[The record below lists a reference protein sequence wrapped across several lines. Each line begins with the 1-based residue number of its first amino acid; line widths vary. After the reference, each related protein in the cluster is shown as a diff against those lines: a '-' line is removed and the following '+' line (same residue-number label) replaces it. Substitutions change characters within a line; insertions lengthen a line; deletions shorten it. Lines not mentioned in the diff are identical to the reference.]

1 MIIGKSSTY
10 SSLVSISASYGGVEE
25 GRTRATYEAD
35 FVTNVLVVFKK
46 NFEKVHD
53 ESLKKITEILDEI
66 SEQYAVK
73 FDLTAREKVRRADF
87 IGRDLVIVLGG
98 DGTLTSISHNIDA
111 NTPVIGVNSHPIED
125 DPAGSFGFYMDSNVQ
140 TFANDIVTAL
150 SGKAIINQ
158 IPRLQ
163 AIIDTTSGN
172 RFTTDPAMND
182 LLIANT
188 HQYAPSR
195 YHLRRGE
202 NKCQQQSSGI
212 VFSTWLGQGAWLNHI
227 LEKETMDKMRAKVK
241 STQIEDHYFVVS
253 REIPYQQRIDE
264 TWSWFDWTN
273 ENTVITS
280 DMHRGYVVPDGWD
293 EVHFNRGA
301 SITVNLEAPKLC
313 LLTFRKTINEKLT
326 SLVEQGLV

>member
-1 MIIGKSSTY
+1 MT
-10 SSLVSISASYGGVEE
+10 
-25 GRTRATYEAD
+25 D
-35 FVTNVLVVFKK
+35 VLVVFKK
-46 NFEKVHD
+46 NFEQVHD
-53 ESLKKITEILDEI
+53 ESLRKVTEILN
-66 SEQYAVK
+66 QVK
-73 FDLTAREKVRRADF
+73 HNYDVSFDLRAREQVRRADF

-111 NTPVIGVNSHPIED
+111 ETPVIGVNSHPIDD
-125 DPAGSFGFYMDSNVQ
+125 DPNGSFGFYMDANIE
-140 TFANDIVTAL
+140 TFSADIVTAL

-188 HQYAPSR
+188 HQYAPSK
-195 YHLRRGE
+195 YHLRRGGK
-202 NKCQQQSSGI
+202 KCRQQSSGL

-227 LEKETMDKMRAKVK
+227 IEQNT
-241 STQIEDHYFVVS
+241 IEDLRKNIQDNQINNHYFVVA
-253 REIPYQQRIDE
+253 REISHKQRIDQP
-264 TWSWFDWTN
+264 WSWLDWTDQ
-273 ENTVITS
+273 TTTITS

-301 SITVNLEAPKLC
+301 TITVNLDAPKLC
-313 LLTFRKTINEKLT
+313 LLTFRKTIYEKL
-326 SLVEQGLV
+326 SEFIEQKLV

>member
-1 MIIGKSSTY
+1 M
-10 SSLVSISASYGGVEE
+10 
-25 GRTRATYEAD
+25 
-35 FVTNVLVVFKK
+35 LVVFKK
-46 NFEKVHD
+46 NFEQVHD
-53 ESLKKITEILDEI
+53 ESLRKVTEILN
-66 SEQYAVK
+66 QVK
-73 FDLTAREKVRRADF
+73 HDYDVSFDLRAREQVRRADF

-111 NTPVIGVNSHPIED
+111 ETPVIGVNSHPIDED
-125 DPAGSFGFYMDSNVQ
+125 PNGSFGFYMDANIE
-140 TFANDIVTAL
+140 TFSADIVTAL

-188 HQYAPSR
+188 HQYAPSK
-195 YHLRRGE
+195 YHLRRDGE
-202 NKCQQQSSGI
+202 KCRQQSSGL

-227 LEKETMDKMRAKVK
+227 IEQNT
-241 STQIEDHYFVVS
+241 IEDLRKNIQDNQINNHYFVVA
-253 REIPYQQRIDE
+253 REISHKQRIDQP
-264 TWSWFDWTN
+264 WSWLDWTDQ
-273 ENTVITS
+273 TTTITS

-301 SITVNLEAPKLC
+301 TITVNLDAPKLC
-313 LLTFRKTINEKLT
+313 LLTFRKTIYEKL
-326 SLVEQGLV
+326 SELIEQKLV

>member
-1 MIIGKSSTY
+1 M
-10 SSLVSISASYGGVEE
+10 
-25 GRTRATYEAD
+25 
-35 FVTNVLVVFKK
+35 
-46 NFEKVHD
+46 HD
-53 ESLKKITEILDEI
+53 ESLRKVTEILN
-66 SEQYAVK
+66 QVK
-73 FDLTAREKVRRADF
+73 NSYDVSFDLRAREQVRRADF

-111 NTPVIGVNSHPIED
+111 ETPVIGVNSHPIDD
-125 DPAGSFGFYMDSNVQ
+125 DPNGSFGFYMDSNID
-140 TFANDIVTAL
+140 TFSADLVTAL

-188 HQYAPSR
+188 HQYAPSK
-195 YHLRRGE
+195 YHLRRDG
-202 NKCQQQSSGI
+202 NKCRQQSSGL

-227 LEKETMDKMRAKVK
+227 IEQNAIEELRKNIQGD
-241 STQIEDHYFVVS
+241 QINNHYFVVA
-253 REIPYQQRIDE
+253 REISHKQRIDQP
-264 TWSWFDWTN
+264 WSWLDWTDQ
-273 ENTVITS
+273 TTTITS

-301 SITVNLEAPKLC
+301 TITVNLAAPKLC
-313 LLTFRKTINEKLT
+313 LLTFRKTIYDKLSDLIEKK
-326 SLVEQGLV
+326 LV

>member
-1 MIIGKSSTY
+1 MSN
-10 SSLVSISASYGGVEE
+10 L
-25 GRTRATYEAD
+25 
-35 FVTNVLVVFKK
+35 LVVFKK
-46 NFEKVHD
+46 NFEQVHD
-53 ESLKKITEILDEI
+53 ESLHKVTQVLHDI
-66 SEQYAVK
+66 SENFDVK
-73 FDLTAREKVRRADF
+73 FDLTAREKVTRADF

-111 NTPVIGVNSHPIED
+111 DTPVIGVNSHPIED
-125 DPAGSFGFYMDSNVQ
+125 YPNGSFGFYMDSDVH
-140 TFANDIVTAL
+140 TFGEDIVTAL
-150 SGKAIINQ
+150 KGEAIINE

-188 HQYAPSR
+188 HQYAPSK
-195 YHLRRGE
+195 YHLRRDGK
-202 NKCQQQSSGI
+202 KCRQQSSGI

-227 LEKETMDKMRAKVK
+227 LEEETLEKLRNKVDYAEID
-241 STQIEDHYFVVS
+241 SHYFVVS
-253 REIPYQQRIDE
+253 REISHAQRDE
-264 TWSWFDWTN
+264 NPWSWFDWTDQD
-273 ENTVITS
+273 TILTS

-313 LLTFRKTINEKLT
+313 LLTFRKPITEKL
-326 SLVEQGLV
+326 SELIKSKSV

>member
-1 MIIGKSSTY
+1 LT
-10 SSLVSISASYGGVEE
+10 
-25 GRTRATYEAD
+25 D
-35 FVTNVLVVFKK
+35 VLVVFKK
-46 NFEKVHD
+46 NFEQVHD
-53 ESLKKITEILDEI
+53 ESLRKVTEILNL
-66 SEQYAVK
+66 VK
-73 FDLTAREKVRRADF
+73 NSYDVSFDLRAREQVRRADF

-111 NTPVIGVNSHPIED
+111 ETPVIGVNSHPIDD
-125 DPAGSFGFYMDSNVQ
+125 DPNGSFGFYMDSNID
-140 TFANDIVTAL
+140 TFSADIVTAL

-188 HQYAPSR
+188 HQYAPSK
-195 YHLRRGE
+195 YHLRRDG
-202 NKCQQQSSGI
+202 NKCRQQSSGL

-227 LEKETMDKMRAKVK
+227 IEQNTIEELRKNIQGD
-241 STQIEDHYFVVS
+241 QINNHYFVVA
-253 REIPYQQRIDE
+253 REISHKQRIDQP
-264 TWSWFDWTN
+264 WSWLDWTDQ
-273 ENTVITS
+273 TTTITS

-301 SITVNLEAPKLC
+301 TITVNLAAPKLC
-313 LLTFRKTINEKLT
+313 LLTFRKTIYEKL
-326 SLVEQGLV
+326 SDLIEQKLV

>member
-1 MIIGKSSTY
+1 M
-10 SSLVSISASYGGVEE
+10 
-25 GRTRATYEAD
+25 
-35 FVTNVLVVFKK
+35 LVVFKK
-46 NFEKVHD
+46 NFEQVHD
-53 ESLKKITEILDEI
+53 ESLRKVTEILN
-66 SEQYAVK
+66 QVK
-73 FDLTAREKVRRADF
+73 NSYDVSFDLRSREQVRRADF

-111 NTPVIGVNSHPIED
+111 ETPVIGVNSHPIDD
-125 DPAGSFGFYMDSNVQ
+125 DPNGSFGFYMDSNID
-140 TFANDIVTAL
+140 TFSADIVTAL

-188 HQYAPSR
+188 HQYAPSK
-195 YHLRRGE
+195 YHLRRDG
-202 NKCQQQSSGI
+202 NKCRQQSSGL

-227 LEKETMDKMRAKVK
+227 IEQNTIEELRKNIQSD
-241 STQIEDHYFVVS
+241 QINNHYFVVA
-253 REIPYQQRIDE
+253 REISHKQRIDQP
-264 TWSWFDWTN
+264 WSWLDWTDQ
-273 ENTVITS
+273 TTTITS

-301 SITVNLEAPKLC
+301 TITVNLAAPKLC
-313 LLTFRKTINEKLT
+313 LLTFRKTIYDKL
-326 SLVEQGLV
+326 SDLIEQRLV

>member
-1 MIIGKSSTY
+1 M
-10 SSLVSISASYGGVEE
+10 
-25 GRTRATYEAD
+25 
-35 FVTNVLVVFKK
+35 LVVFKK
-46 NFEKVHD
+46 NFEQVHD
-53 ESLKKITEILDEI
+53 ESLRKVTEILN
-66 SEQYAVK
+66 QVK
-73 FDLTAREKVRRADF
+73 HNYDVSFDLRAREQVRRADF

-111 NTPVIGVNSHPIED
+111 ETPVIGVNSHPID
-125 DPAGSFGFYMDSNVQ
+125 NDPNGSFGFYMDANIE
-140 TFANDIVTAL
+140 TFSADIVTAL

-188 HQYAPSR
+188 HQYAPSK
-195 YHLRRGE
+195 YHLRRDGK
-202 NKCQQQSSGI
+202 KCRQQSSGL

-227 LEKETMDKMRAKVK
+227 IEQNT
-241 STQIEDHYFVVS
+241 IEDLRKKIQDNQINNHYFVVA
-253 REIPYQQRIDE
+253 REISHKQRIDQP
-264 TWSWFDWTN
+264 WSWLDWTDQ
-273 ENTVITS
+273 TTTITS

-301 SITVNLEAPKLC
+301 TITVNLDAPKLC
-313 LLTFRKTINEKLT
+313 LLTFRKTIYEKL
-326 SLVEQGLV
+326 SELIEQKMI

>member
-1 MIIGKSSTY
+1 M
-10 SSLVSISASYGGVEE
+10 
-25 GRTRATYEAD
+25 
-35 FVTNVLVVFKK
+35 LVVFKK
-46 NFEKVHD
+46 NFEQVHD
-53 ESLKKITEILDEI
+53 ESLRKVTEILN
-66 SEQYAVK
+66 QVK
-73 FDLTAREKVRRADF
+73 NSYDVSFDLRAREQVRRADF

-111 NTPVIGVNSHPIED
+111 ETPVIGVNSHPIDD
-125 DPAGSFGFYMDSNVQ
+125 DPNGSFGFYMDSNID
-140 TFANDIVTAL
+140 TFSADIVTAL

-188 HQYAPSR
+188 HQYAPSK
-195 YHLRRGE
+195 YHLRRDG
-202 NKCQQQSSGI
+202 NKCRQQSSGL

-227 LEKETMDKMRAKVK
+227 IEQNTIEELRKNIQSD
-241 STQIEDHYFVVS
+241 QINNHYFVVA
-253 REIPYQQRIDE
+253 REISHKQRIDQS
-264 TWSWFDWTN
+264 WSWLDWTDQ
-273 ENTVITS
+273 TTTITS

-301 SITVNLEAPKLC
+301 TITVNLAAPKLC
-313 LLTFRKTINEKLT
+313 LLTFRKTIYDKL
-326 SLVEQGLV
+326 SDLIEQRLV